1 MTTIQDKLELLQTEI
16 QAAVKQHN
24 ELGEAKQ
31 SKFNQI
37 LELQGAIKALQS
49 LNVDTDTDSED
60 S

>member
-1 MTTIQDKLELLQTEI
+1 MTTIQNKLELLKTEI
-16 QAAVKQHN
+16 QTAVEEHN
-24 ELGEAKQ
+24 ELAESKQ
-31 SKFNQI
+31 NKFNQI

>member
-1 MTTIQDKLELLQTEI
+1 MTPIQDKLELLQTEI
-16 QAAVKQHN
+16 QAAVKEHT
-24 ELGEAKQ
+24 ELGEARQKA
-31 SKFNQI
+31 FNKI